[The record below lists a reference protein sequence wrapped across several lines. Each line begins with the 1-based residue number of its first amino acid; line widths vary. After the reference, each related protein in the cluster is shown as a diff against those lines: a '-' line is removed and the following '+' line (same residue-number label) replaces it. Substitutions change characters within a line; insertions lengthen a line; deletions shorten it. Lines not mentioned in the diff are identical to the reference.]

1 MLTREQISTFAA
13 LAPTLAHGTC
23 DNDIPAFFLTK
34 DLVQVGR
41 GDRWELTPRGHD
53 LLATVPHLPAIEP
66 EAPAPSCSRCG
77 GSGEVPLFMGPMSG
91 GGTMPC
97 SVCKPAKPRDWSSMS
112 CADVLDEVEKVHA
125 SITAGSVPISV
136 AADAMHRHWADAMSV
151 PVSFLHDPLMGAAPT
166 WRDPGYQYQQRPI
179 NLNYVSVGPSP
190 TSGPGPADDRPVGEG
205 WVRIDS
211 ASKANAFV
219 GARAWVWAPGSAD
232 CKSHPLH
239 ACTARVTA
247 ADFTVL
253 TVGDD
258 GHGLAWESRGNV
270 YLRLVAE

>member
-136 AADAMHRHWADAMSV
+136 AADAMHRHWVAATSV
-151 PVSFLHDPLMGAAPT
+151 PISFLHDPLMGAAPT
-166 WRDPGYQYQQRPI
+166 WRDPGSQFQQRPI
-179 NLNYVSVGPSP
+179 N
-190 TSGPGPADDRPVGEG
+190 DDRPVGEG
-205 WVRIDS
+205 WVHVS
-211 ASKANAFV
+211 SGAAAVPFV
-219 GARAWVWAPGSAD
+219 GHRVQIWGISSRTWSCPEANYS
-232 CKSHPLH
+232 LH
-239 ACTARVTA
+239 RLDRCTASGISLVSEENC
-247 ADFTVL
+247 FTVAWS
-253 TVGDD
+253 D
-258 GHGLAWESRGNV
+258 GGNV

>member
-23 DNDIPAFFLTK
+23 DDDIPAFFLTK

-66 EAPAPSCSRCG
+66 EAAPPSCSRCG

-97 SVCKPAKPRDWSSMS
+97 SVCRPPKPRDWPSMT
-112 CADVLDEVEKVHA
+112 CAEVLDEVEKVSSQWAA
-125 SITAGSVPISV
+125 SMGLPESILSHGFGWTS
-136 AADAMHRHWADAMSV
+136 DAESQALIR
-151 PVSFLHDPLMGAAPT
+151 MGL
-166 WRDPGYQYQQRPI
+166 DPGYKFQQRPI
-179 NLNYVSVGPSP
+179 NLNYVSVGPLP
-190 TSGPGPADDRPVGEG
+190 TSGPVPADDRPVGEG
-205 WVRIDS
+205 WVHIDS